1 MGKVRTRVW
10 TAVRDRSGVAGKA
23 SGRRRGGRS
32 RAERRTWR
40 ADSSVAMLLM
50 EALAIDAQKG
60 GRHGDDLPE
69 LRPRHPVIQ
78 NGSPRP
84 WRDRKSTRLNSS
96 HMSISYAVFCLKK
109 KKKKK
114 KKRKK

>member
-1 MGKVRTRVW
+1 MGEVRTRVW

-78 NGSPRP
+78 NGSPRAIKERARAFTP
-84 WRDRKSTRLNSS
+84 NGPVGAAGRRAEPHGDDQGRAALD
-96 HMSISYAVFCLKK
+96 
-109 KKKKK
+109 
-114 KKRKK
+114 